1 MKLRKAWTSA
11 VALACAVTA
20 SAVLAQGSKPGQR
33 AEAKN
38 MKLVGYHDLQAR
50 SAYQPV
56 IVEQKGRW
64 IAYIG
69 HHGGVRVNPANG
81 QKENNGTSIV
91 DVTNPKQP
99 KYLFHIPGDLGEGES
114 GGAQM
119 VRICAGKDLPK
130 GDPGKFYM
138 LRVLGDTAH
147 EMWDVT
153 APERPQLITT
163 IVRGLKSTHKNW
175 WECDTGIA
183 YLVSG
188 PPDWRVRRMT
198 KIYDLSD
205 PAKPVFIRDYGLA
218 GQHPGA
224 AGQAPFELHG
234 PISAGPRKN
243 RVYFGH
249 GNNKFGILQ
258 IVDREKLLNGPKEV
272 TRENLLY
279 PQVSRFDFPTNI
291 GAHTVLPLLDMEIE
305 DFKNSKDSKRDFIF
319 VVDESIIDECN
330 EARQMVWILD
340 ITQETKPLGVANWT
354 VPEASGNFCSRGA
367 RFGAHASNENLTP
380 IYYRRLVFVSWFNAG
395 VRTLDIRNPFSPQEV
410 AYYIPAITGNTKP
423 DPTCV
428 KRRGA
433 AKCKIAIQ
441 TNNVEVDDRGYIYI
455 VDRADTGMHV
465 LELVGEARKIA
476 DFK

>member
-1 MKLRKAWTSA
+1 MKLRKAWISA
-11 VALACAVTA
+11 VAFACAVTA

-38 MKLVGYHDLQAR
+38 MKLVGYNDLQVR

-130 GDPGKFYM
+130 GDPNKFYM

-153 APERPQLITT
+153 APEPPQLITT

-205 PAKPVFIRDYGLA
+205 PAKPVFIRDYGLD
-218 GQHPGA
+218 GQQPGA
-224 AGQAPFELHG
+224 AGQAVIADEHRLRRIG
-234 PISAGPRKN
+234 
-243 RVYFGH
+243 
-249 GNNKFGILQ
+249 Q
-258 IVDREKLLNGPKEV
+258 IVDLGHAAHAPVGRPGHEV
-272 TRENLLY
+272 GDTGIA
-279 PQVSRFDFPTNI
+279 FPP
-291 GAHTVLPLLDMEIE
+291 VLVRALQASHYRGDQL
-305 DFKNSKDSKRDFIF
+305 R
-319 VVDESIIDECN
+319 
-330 EARQMVWILD
+330 
-340 ITQETKPLGVANWT
+340 PLGRRHIPHLVRCVAK
-354 VPEASGNFCSRGA
+354 
-367 RFGAHASNENLTP
+367 HAQHVEL
-380 IYYRRLVFVSWFNAG
+380 AG
-395 VRTLDIRNPFSPQEV
+395 
-410 AYYIPAITGNTKP
+410 
-423 DPTCV
+423 
-428 KRRGA
+428 
-433 AKCKIAIQ
+433 
-441 TNNVEVDDRGYIYI
+441 
-455 VDRADTGMHV
+455 
-465 LELVGEARKIA
+465 
-476 DFK
+476 